1 MSGTERGEFSVSN
14 SKNDHRFFFFFLP
27 RRTQIRLTDF
37 TVEPARPQQGRVQ
50 GVGSVGGHDHL
61 DSVEGVEAV
70 HLVQQLTRPKQ
81 KKGPSVTPALRQQCG
96 PDAVS

>member
-1 MSGTERGEFSVSN
+1 MSGTERGEFSVIN
-14 SKNDHRFFFFFLP
+14 SKNDHTVFLP

-70 HLVQQLTRPKQ
+70 HLVQQLTRQKQ
-81 KKGPSVTPALRQQCG
+81 KKGPSVTPALRQRCG